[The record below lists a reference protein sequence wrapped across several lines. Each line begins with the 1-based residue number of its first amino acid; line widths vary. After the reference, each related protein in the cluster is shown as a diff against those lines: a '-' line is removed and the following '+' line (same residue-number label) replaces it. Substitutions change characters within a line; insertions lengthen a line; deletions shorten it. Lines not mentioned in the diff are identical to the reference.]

1 MLMFQIEEL
10 LSQWQ
15 GLLFYRYLVCPHCFL
30 ANEAQPFHFLGEWY
44 KANINRLPEIVKI
57 ACPVARGAVRVHLK
71 LLYPPKSKCFD
82 FSVKFC
88 FVRLTKSLRVRHFC
102 EICIDGN

>member
-1 MLMFQIEEL
+1 MLTMLMFQIEEL

-88 FVRLTKSLRVRHFC
+88 FVR
-102 EICIDGN
+102 